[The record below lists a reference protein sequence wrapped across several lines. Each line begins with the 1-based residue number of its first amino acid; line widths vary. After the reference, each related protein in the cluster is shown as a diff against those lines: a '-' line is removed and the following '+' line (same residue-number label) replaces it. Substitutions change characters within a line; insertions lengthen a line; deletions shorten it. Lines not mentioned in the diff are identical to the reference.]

1 MDESIDY
8 RNVSGQNKSIDNTTS
23 QINLIRRDVESAQ
36 DESLSLS

>member
-8 RNVSGQNKSIDNTTS
+8 RNVSGQNKNIDNTTS
-23 QINLIRRDVESAQ
+23 QMNLIRRGSESVQ

>member
-8 RNVSGQNKSIDNTTS
+8 RNVSGQNNNTDNTTS
-23 QINLIRRDVESAQ
+23 QIKLIRRGFESVQ